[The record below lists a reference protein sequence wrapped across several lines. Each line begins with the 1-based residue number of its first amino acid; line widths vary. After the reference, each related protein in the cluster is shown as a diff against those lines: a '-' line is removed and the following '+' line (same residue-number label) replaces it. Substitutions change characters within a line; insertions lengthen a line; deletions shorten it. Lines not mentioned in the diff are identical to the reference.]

1 MSFPTNNQNNSN
13 ESNSFFGFNNNLKIN
28 QNKPLFSFS
37 NDNPFQNINKNSNEN
52 QTQFSFLNTNEKN
65 ESIFKNSNDK
75 TSYLPLFR
83 NDNLNQDNSKNNINI
98 FPEQKIEVKESK
110 NIDFKNTNYIPINQN
125 KIFTN
130 IPESNNEISNQF
142 NLTNNLNQVNILFN
156 YLA

>member
-13 ESNSFFGFNNNLKIN
+13 EPNPIFGFNNNNFKIN
-28 QNKPLFSFS
+28 QNKPLFSSS
-37 NDNPFQNINKNSNEN
+37 NDNPFQNLNKNSNEN
-52 QTQFSFLNTNEKN
+52 QRTFSFLNTTKN
-65 ESIFKNSNDK
+65 ENIFKNSNDNP
-75 TSYLPLFR
+75 SYFPLIR
-83 NDNLNQDNSKNNINI
+83 NDNLNQDISKNNINL

-125 KIFTN
+125 KMFTN

-142 NLTNNLNQVNILFN
+142 TLTNNLNQVNILFN